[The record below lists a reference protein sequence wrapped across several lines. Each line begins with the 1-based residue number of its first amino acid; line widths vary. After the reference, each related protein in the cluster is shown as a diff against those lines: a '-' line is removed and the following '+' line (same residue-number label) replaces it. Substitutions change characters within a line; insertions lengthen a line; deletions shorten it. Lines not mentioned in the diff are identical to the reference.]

1 MTAAE
6 AAKLRADYEIQRRE
20 WCEAWRRAERRAG
33 MMPAKQGRF
42 SCLDRAMDG
51 EPVFELLARDPSFGR
66 LVRAWA
72 DERQAA
78 IDAGDRPREDMEQ
91 VQEARGIAAEG
102 EAWRREN
109 LYAWR
114 KGAQEKGA
122 QEATE

>member
-1 MTAAE
+1 VTEPE
-6 AAKLRADYEIQRRE
+6 AAARRAAYEARRQM
-20 WCEAWRRAERRAG
+20 WTEAWRFAERKAG
-33 MMPAKQGRF
+33 MMPAKQGKF

-51 EPVFELLARDPSFGR
+51 EPCFELLARDPSFGR

-91 VQEARGIAAEG
+91 VSEARAIAAEG

-114 KGAQEKGA
+114 KQPAA
-122 QEATE
+122 EA